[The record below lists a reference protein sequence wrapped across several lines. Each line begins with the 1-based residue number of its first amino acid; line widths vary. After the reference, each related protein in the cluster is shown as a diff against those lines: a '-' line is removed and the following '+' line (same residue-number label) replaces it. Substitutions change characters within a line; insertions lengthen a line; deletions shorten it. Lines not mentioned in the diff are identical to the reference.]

1 MLLWIICAA
10 LAIVVGLMVTAPFW
24 RPVAAQGENPDVVFY
39 RAQLDELEKDR
50 ARGLITNEEADR
62 SRTEIARR
70 LIAADQSAPHDM
82 QAKPA
87 KLLGVATVVAIAIGG
102 VATYAYLGAPG
113 YGDLPLTARLAAADD
128 MRANRPSQAAMVAV
142 APALPQVETTQDY
155 RDSIAQLRAIV
166 PTRGN
171 DVEGWSLLA
180 FHEGQLRN
188 FDAAAKAQA
197 QVIALKGGAAE
208 KSDTYR
214 LLDLMVAAA
223 GGFVSP
229 EAEAQARALYDADST
244 DHVARYYIGALFNQT
259 DRPDLALRMWRPI
272 VETGDPTTYHVNSA
286 REQIEDAAL
295 RAGVRYTLPAPRG
308 PTATDIA
315 NASDL
320 SAEDRTAMVRSMVAS
335 LSNRLATEGGSA
347 DEWAR
352 LITAYG
358 VLGETTAASKVWLEA
373 KEVFAT
379 SNAAMDILRTA
390 ATGAGVGP

>member
-1 MLLWIICAA
+1 
-10 LAIVVGLMVTAPFW
+10 
-24 RPVAAQGENPDVVFY
+24 
-39 RAQLDELEKDR
+39 
-50 ARGLITNEEADR
+50 
-62 SRTEIARR
+62 
-70 LIAADQSAPHDM
+70 
-82 QAKPA
+82 
-87 KLLGVATVVAIAIGG
+87 
-102 VATYAYLGAPG
+102 
-113 YGDLPLTARLAAADD
+113 
-128 MRANRPSQAAMVAV
+128 MVAV

-155 RDSIAQLRAIV
+155 RDSIAQLRALV

-229 EAEAQARALYDADST
+229 EAEAQARALYDAEST

-308 PTATDIA
+308 PTA
-315 NASDL
+315 
-320 SAEDRTAMVRSMVAS
+320 MVRSMVAS

-358 VLGETTAASKVWLEA
+358 VLGETTAASEVWLEA